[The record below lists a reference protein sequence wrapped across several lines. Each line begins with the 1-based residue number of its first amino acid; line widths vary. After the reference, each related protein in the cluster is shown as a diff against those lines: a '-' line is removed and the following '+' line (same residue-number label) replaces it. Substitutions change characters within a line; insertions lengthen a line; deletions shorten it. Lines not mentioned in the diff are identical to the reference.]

1 MQGSATVP
9 STPKYQQFQAT
20 KGMPLSTTI
29 TEAGDGVQGTSSSL
43 AEYQV
48 EEVEGVTSEGRL
60 QVGGAAG
67 EAVAVAVVAEAVA
80 VVAEAVAVVAEA
92 AVAGEGDSTDREP

>member
-1 MQGSATVP
+1 M
-9 STPKYQQFQAT
+9 
-20 KGMPLSTTI
+20 
-29 TEAGDGVQGTSSSL
+29 
-43 AEYQV
+43 
-48 EEVEGVTSEGRL
+48 EGVTSEGRL

-67 EAVAVAVVAEAVA
+67 EAVA

>member
-9 STPKYQQFQAT
+9 STPKYQQFPAT
-20 KGMPLSTTI
+20 KGMQLSTTI

-43 AEYQV
+43 AEYRV

-60 QVGGAAG
+60 QVGDAAG
-67 EAVAVAVVAEAVA
+67 EAVVA
-80 VVAEAVAVVAEA
+80 VAEA
-92 AVAGEGDSTDREP
+92 AAVAAEAAAVAAEAAAGEGDSPDREP

>member
-1 MQGSATVP
+1 MQ
-9 STPKYQQFQAT
+9 
-20 KGMPLSTTI
+20 LSTTI

-67 EAVAVAVVAEAVA
+67 EAVVAVAEAA
-80 VVAEAVAVVAEA
+80 AAVVAEA
-92 AVAGEGDSTDREP
+92 AAGEGDSPDREP